1 MAMAALIGIP
11 EATVASTYGKVE
23 FTGLEELRDEINS
36 LHASSGGDRRERQL
50 RALRKVL
57 LLNDSDGLPVMTPG
71 SEIIL
76 LTDADSHDAELEDVV
91 IALAKE
97 RKVCISFYLSRRI
110 WDPYPRIAE
119 ETGGVIVHSIVDHS
133 YDPIRNFDDVHD
145 HGQCERFYVLYDVPG
160 PLKKK
165 RAAVTPSFSTE
176 QRCHRFTVSF
186 FATSLTVQG
195 FTSQPVMIV
204 TRPDSEVVQVRA
216 NIMGNKVYRETKP
229 TPGEY
234 SVCVETGTLTVSLD
248 ITDSMSS
255 IFQFLTQTED
265 TFSLKNSPP
274 PACKLLHIELN
285 DTCVVSHTH
294 VQVVMEQCQLKHHR
308 LPTLRACPSNL

>member
-1 MAMAALIGIP
+1 MLIGIP
-11 EATVASTYGKVE
+11 AATVASTYGKVE
-23 FTGLEELRDEINS
+23 FTGLEELRNEINS
-36 LHASSGGDRRERQL
+36 LHANGGGDIPERQL
-50 RALRKVL
+50 RALKAIL
-57 LLNDSDGLPVMTPG
+57 LLNDPDGMPVMTPG

-76 LTDADSHDAELEDVV
+76 LTDANSHDAELVDMV
-91 IALAKE
+91 IALARE
-97 RKVCISFYLSRRI
+97 RKVCISFYLSDTI

-119 ETGGVIVHSIVDHS
+119 ETGGVIAHSIVYS

-145 HGQCERFYVLYDVPG
+145 HGQCARFYVLDDVPV

-165 RAAVTPSFSTE
+165 RAAVTPSFDTA

-274 PACKLLHIELN
+274 PACKLLQASPH
-285 DTCVVSHTH
+285 
-294 VQVVMEQCQLKHHR
+294 
-308 LPTLRACPSNL
+308 